1 MKRFNFLMGLLALVV
16 MFAMLAACEAEQ
28 NEPATKTLDPVG
40 KLEVTN
46 FQGGS
51 TATHTYDGGKLLVQ
65 IFLDK
70 KVVLLDDK
78 SKLGVA
84 NYVSGSVADT
94 LFYVDSQK
102 AWVYISYDKNV
113 YQNVNVTFLGY
124 DPATNGLT
132 ANITQQWG
140 VSFGLVKVEGT
151 FGSDPNLKDS
161 YCRPWYIQSATED
174 DDIVIVKTDTT
185 FTVTTTISSSS
196 VTGKSTVKY
205 PTVEVDKAQLGK
217 VNITNETD
225 PEVSTLP
232 DGFVMAVGDKFSDS
246 QIVSN
251 VATCRHDDD
260 ARAWVEVTDIKYVT
274 YYSTP
279 GDGEATIKV
288 KEVYSLEGRGKLSG
302 KSWQVEL
309 YPSYRQVAK
318 PTADNIIFNVV
329 NSGTTSTGT
338 GKTSISD
345 SQISVTLKLAKA
357 SVEVDKA
364 QLGKVSITKTTG
376 PTLTNYSANGK
387 SGKKGEQSWTLSDG
401 QVINGNWQWLYAAA
415 ADNHLELTSLG
426 TPAFTSKSLSD
437 KEAEVTVKIPATV
450 KMVGESAS
458 SKSVEFIL
466 VYKQVAKTTD
476 DGITFT
482 VTDGVGRS
490 TGTGRT
496 TISSSSLDVTITLG
510 KTQIEVD
517 ANKLGVVNLSNAGS
531 VSFSNISSGNQ
542 TGKKGT
548 RNFTFSDT
556 QTAAAVWQWLY
567 ATAAANHLE
576 LETIEFS
583 KAEISNKTSTSCTVT
598 LVFTGT
604 VKTVGEV
611 SKTKNVTFRPTY
623 TQVVKEDVYTVTDRT
638 WSQESGSSM
647 LQYTEVTVF
656 KNGDQI
662 SKKQFRSAACGVI
675 TGVTELYVSS
685 TQVTKNDNVRD
696 DTSPDWTGTSTSTD
710 GVVTYE
716 FAKNSKIHHYTRSF
730 VSDAGGQ
737 VNAIDGEYRF
747 MTSTITVKVNG
758 KVVKT
763 VTFSPSTTVT
773 VDKLT
778 QVSGVPST
786 KTASGHT
793 YTYAGSWQLQIQNK
807 INGSVFHIS
816 DCKPTLWKY

>member
-1 MKRFNFLMGLLALVV
+1 MVT
-16 MFAMLAACEAEQ
+16 
-28 NEPATKTLDPVG
+28 PIDI
-40 KLEVTN
+40 TN

-70 KVVLLDDK
+70 KVILLDKKDE
-78 SKLGVA
+78 LGKA
-84 NYVSGSVADT
+84 NYESGNVMDT
-94 LFYVDSQK
+94 IYFIDSQK

-113 YQNVNVTFLGY
+113 YQNVSLTFLDY
-124 DPATNGLT
+124 TPQIDNLT
-132 ANITQQWG
+132 ATITQRYA

-151 FGSDPNLKDS
+151 YGSDPNEENS

-185 FTVTTTISSSS
+185 FTVTTTISGSS
-196 VTGKSTVKY
+196 VIGRSTVKY

-217 VNITNETD
+217 LSLTNESQS
-225 PEVSTLP
+225 VSNLD
-232 DGFVMAVGDKFSDS
+232 DGFMMTVTDNFNDG
-246 QIVSN
+246 QIGTN
-251 VATCRHDDD
+251 TAICRHD
-260 ARAWVEVTDIKYVT
+260 AEAKAWVEVTDIKYVT
-274 YYSTP
+274 YYPTTS
-279 GDGEATIKV
+279 DGQSDIKL
-288 KEVYSLEGRGKLSG
+288 KEVYTLEGRGKLAG

-309 YPSYRQVAK
+309 FPSYHQVAK

-437 KEAEVTVKIPATV
+437 KEAEVPVKIPATV

-583 KAEISNKTSTSCTVT
+583 KAEIYNKTSTSCTVT

-778 QVSGVPST
+778 KVSGVPST